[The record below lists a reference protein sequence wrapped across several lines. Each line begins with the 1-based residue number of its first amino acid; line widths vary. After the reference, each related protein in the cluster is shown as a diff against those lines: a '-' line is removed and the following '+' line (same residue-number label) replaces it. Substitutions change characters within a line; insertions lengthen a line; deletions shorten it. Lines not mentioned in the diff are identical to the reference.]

1 VRPLLTLIVLLPL
14 AGFLLNGI
22 AGNRL
27 GKRFV
32 SVVGCGLPVLAFA
45 AVVKCL
51 IDLTAGAPSLEFI
64 LELLEQLAL
73 AGSVC
78 LSADSCVS
86 PSEGKVHFGT
96 RGRKTRSLF
105 KLLDRSLYLPKVE
118 QDAAEDVPGG
128 KHVGRKLHGLLREW
142 QRRVQFVTLQV
153 LEGHLHHRRLV

>member
-51 IDLTAGAPSLEFI
+51 IDLTAGGGVPRIEIAYGNHSGVI
-64 LELLEQLAL
+64 GAWRHVAAL
-73 AGSVC
+73 VAVWNR
-78 LSADSCVS
+78 
-86 PSEGKVHFGT
+86 E
-96 RGRKTRSLF
+96 RGI
-105 KLLDRSLYLPKVE
+105 
-118 QDAAEDVPGG
+118 
-128 KHVGRKLHGLLREW
+128 
-142 QRRVQFVTLQV
+142 
-153 LEGHLHHRRLV
+153 